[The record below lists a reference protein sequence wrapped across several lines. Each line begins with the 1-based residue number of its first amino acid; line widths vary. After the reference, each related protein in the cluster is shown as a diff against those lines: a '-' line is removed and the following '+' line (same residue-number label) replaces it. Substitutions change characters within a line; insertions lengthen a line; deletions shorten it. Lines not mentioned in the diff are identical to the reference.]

1 MTLRELHSLTGIHRS
16 ILVQMKRKEA
26 LERAK
31 KAVDY
36 LSKHEVKT
44 HFYLDS
50 NYPRRLKH
58 CPDAPLMLYSKGQ
71 FNPNPER
78 VVAVVGTRKI
88 SDYGKAI
95 CQQLFDCFSSSGI
108 QVISGL
114 AYGVDVLS
122 HRLCVE
128 NGIPTIGV
136 LGHGL
141 DRIYPQSHRS
151 IAEKMMQNGG
161 LLTEFLEDTNPDRE
175 NFPMRNRIVSGLSD
189 ALIVVESGEKGGS
202 IITAGLSND
211 YHRDVFA
218 FPGDCM
224 RPTSIGCNLL
234 IQQNKAQL
242 ICSGEDFMKQMQWDS
257 DSASQAAV
265 QQRCLIELNE
275 EETKLL
281 ECLNNYESK
290 HIDALSYQVKFPI
303 SKVSVLLFQLEMKG
317 MLRTLPGK
325 MYRLN

>member
-1 MTLRELHSLTGIHRS
+1 MSLRELYNLSGINRS
-16 ILVQMKRKEA
+16 ILMQMKRKEA

-36 LSKHEVKT
+36 LSKHEINT

-58 CPDAPLMLYSKGQ
+58 CPDAPLMLFSMGR

-88 SDYGKAI
+88 SEYGKTI
-95 CQQLFDCFSSSGI
+95 CQQLFECFSSSGI

-224 RPTSIGCNLL
+224 RPSSMGCNLL

-242 ICSGEDFMKQMQWDS
+242 ICSGEDFLRQMQWDS
-257 DSASQAAV
+257 HSSSHTSV
-265 QQRCLIELNE
+265 QQHCLIELTE

>member
-1 MTLRELHSLTGIHRS
+1 
-16 ILVQMKRKEA
+16 
-26 LERAK
+26 
-31 KAVDY
+31 
-36 LSKHEVKT
+36 
-44 HFYLDS
+44 
-50 NYPRRLKH
+50 
-58 CPDAPLMLYSKGQ
+58 
-71 FNPNPER
+71 
-78 VVAVVGTRKI
+78 
-88 SDYGKAI
+88 
-95 CQQLFDCFSSSGI
+95 
-108 QVISGL
+108 
-114 AYGVDVLS
+114 
-122 HRLCVE
+122 
-128 NGIPTIGV
+128 
-136 LGHGL
+136 
-141 DRIYPQSHRS
+141 
-151 IAEKMMQNGG
+151 MQNGG

-224 RPTSIGCNLL
+224 RPTSMGCNLL